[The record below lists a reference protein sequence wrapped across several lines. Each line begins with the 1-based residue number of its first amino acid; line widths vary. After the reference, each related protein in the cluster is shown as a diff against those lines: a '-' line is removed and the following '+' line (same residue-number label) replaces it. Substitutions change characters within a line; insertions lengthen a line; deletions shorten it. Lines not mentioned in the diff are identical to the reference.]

1 MQEIFYEETAVY
13 RNEKSGKTKYYTF
26 YGLSILFL
34 LVCCVYVGLMLGT
47 TDFDKLGTGNT
58 FLNVL
63 LIVIP
68 AIGFILTSGLF
79 YLLKNRF
86 CLDYDYTFV
95 SGSLRIS
102 KVIKNSRRKFIYS
115 FTTDKIEKLGKFGS
129 DTFFNYLKYPELKVV
144 QLTANK
150 TPSEGKDFFYLV
162 VNNIDKTKV
171 LLVFECSEQLMVN
184 VLKYSN
190 KYIIEKD
197 YK

>member
-1 MQEIFYEETAVY
+1 MQELFYEETAVY
-13 RNEKSGKTKYYTF
+13 RNEKSEKSKYYTF
-26 YGLSILFL
+26 YVLCIFFL
-34 LVCCVYVGLMLGT
+34 IVACAYVGLMLGT

-68 AIGFILTSGLF
+68 AIGFLITSGLF
-79 YLLKNRF
+79 FILKNKF

-102 KVIKNSRRKFIYS
+102 RVIKNSRRRFLYS

-129 DTFFNYLKYPELKVV
+129 DTFFDYLKFPNLKVV

-150 TPSEGKDFFYLV
+150 SPSEGKDFFYLV

-171 LLVFECSEQLMVN
+171 LLVFECTEQLMVN
-184 VLKYSN
+184 ILKYSN